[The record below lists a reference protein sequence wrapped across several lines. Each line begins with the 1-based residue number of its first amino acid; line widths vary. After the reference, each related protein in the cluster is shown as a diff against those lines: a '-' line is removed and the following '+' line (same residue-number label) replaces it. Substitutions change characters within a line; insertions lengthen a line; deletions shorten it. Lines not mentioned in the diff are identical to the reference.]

1 MERLDKLLAA
11 TGQWSRKEAKALV
24 KAGRVQVGGARPK
37 GPEDKVAEG
46 TPVTV
51 DGRPIATEQGVYVML
66 HKPAGVVSSTQDPRE
81 RTVLDLLPQHLRR
94 RALFPVGRLDKD
106 TEGLLLLTN
115 DGALAHR
122 LTSPRY
128 HVEKCYLATVDG
140 TVDAGDVAAFAAGL
154 TLGDGTSVCRGPGAP
169 GAGALPGCSPGGE
182 ISPGETD
189 AGGLRKA
196 GDRFGADFHGPAEA
210 GWHTAPG
217 RLPGID
223 GRRGTAAP
231 EGRGIGHNR
240 TKSDAKSLS
249 NLLIMPVKIVII
261 LHIKRSMTWQ
271 MIPQ

>member
-115 DGALAHR
+115 DGPLAHALLAPGR
-122 LTSPRY
+122 HVDKVYYARTAGCLTKEDCR
-128 HVEKCYLATVDG
+128 
-140 TVDAGDVAAFAAGL
+140 AFAAGM
-154 TLGDGTSVCRGPGAP
+154 TLG
-169 GAGALPGCSPGGE
+169 
-182 ISPGETD
+182 
-189 AGGLRKA
+189 GGLECLPA
-196 GDRFGADFHGPAEA
+196 GLEILSA
-210 GWHTAPG
+210 G
-217 RLPGID
+217 
-223 GRRGTAAP
+223 P
-231 EGRGIGHNR
+231 EGSEGLVTLREGKFHQVKRMLAARGKPVLYLKRVRMGNLPLDPALEPGTYR
-240 TKSDAKSLS
+240 YLTEDEVESLR
-249 NLLIMPVKIVII
+249 NF
-261 LHIKRSMTWQ
+261 
-271 MIPQ
+271 